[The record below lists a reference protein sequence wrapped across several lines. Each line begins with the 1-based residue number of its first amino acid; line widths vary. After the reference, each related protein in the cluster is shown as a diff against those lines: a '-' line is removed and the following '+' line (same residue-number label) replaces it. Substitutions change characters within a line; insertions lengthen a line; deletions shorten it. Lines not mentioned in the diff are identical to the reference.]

1 MNLQPAFLNLVNASL
16 CAAKAAFGERLC
28 AFYLHGS
35 VAMGDAIPG
44 LSDLDALLILRDAVT
59 DADRTQQSEL
69 QASLQARFPVAEEV
83 HLNVMSAGDLAQNSF
98 ACFALK
104 YNATLLYGSD
114 VTGALPCPAPDKE
127 MAKSRLAFARQCFDE
142 ALRGEQ
148 PACTGP
154 LPEDTYYRAR
164 KYARYFVVIEG
175 AYYLMAQNTFT
186 SFRKEDV
193 LPALKAAAPQ
203 FSQALTLTESVL
215 YDAQNAKVDAQTF
228 LSAIL
233 TLVNWMFNQ
242 IDKS

>member
-148 PACTGP
+148 PACT
-154 LPEDTYYRAR
+154 
-164 KYARYFVVIEG
+164 
-175 AYYLMAQNTFT
+175 
-186 SFRKEDV
+186 
-193 LPALKAAAPQ
+193 
-203 FSQALTLTESVL
+203 
-215 YDAQNAKVDAQTF
+215 
-228 LSAIL
+228 
-233 TLVNWMFNQ
+233 
-242 IDKS
+242 